1 MIPFFRKIRKKMA
14 DDNRPL
20 KYMRYAVGEIVL
32 VVAGI
37 LIALQIN
44 NWNEERKDNKKLK
57 MYVKDLV
64 SDLEKDTI
72 NLNDWIRWSKKE
84 IDKLKEI
91 DEYINNPDSMI
102 TIDSIINIV
111 PNINFGNSG
120 PGPLNQETFN
130 TLVSTGDV
138 GLIPERQ
145 MNELK
150 SLNFRYKDFE
160 NGTESNMKF
169 IFEFLMT
176 YLNSY
181 RFVSNEEKNSLV
193 YLSQMKNFDE
203 AEFLRTLDN
212 YVGNKIF
219 LYGIISSHT
228 QNVLKY
234 SEQTLASL
242 KDL

>member
-1 MIPFFRKIRKKMA
+1 MA

-20 KYMRYAVGEIVL
+20 KYARYAIGEIVL
-32 VVAGI
+32 VVIGI

-44 NWNEERKDNKKLK
+44 TWNEERKDNKKMK

-64 SDLEKDTI
+64 SDLEKDTV
-72 NLNDWIRWSKKE
+72 NLNDWLRWSKKE
-84 IDKLKEI
+84 IDELKEI
-91 DEYINNPDSMI
+91 DEYINSPDSMI

-120 PGPLNQETFN
+120 PGSLNQETFN

-138 GLIPERQ
+138 GLIPEIQ

-150 SLNFRYKDFE
+150 SLNFHYKDFE
-160 NGTESNMKF
+160 NASEANMKF

-176 YLNSY
+176 FLNSY
-181 RFVSNEEKNSLV
+181 RFLFNEEKNSLV
-193 YLSQMKNFDE
+193 YLSQMKKFDE

-212 YVGNKIF
+212 YVGNKLF
-219 LYGIISSHT
+219 LYGVISSQT
-228 QNVLKY
+228 QNVLKF

-242 KDL
+242 KDIQ

>member
-1 MIPFFRKIRKKMA
+1 MA
-14 DDNRPL
+14 DDNKPL
-20 KYMRYAVGEIVL
+20 KYMRYAIGEIVL
-32 VVAGI
+32 VVIGI

-44 NWNEERKDNKKLK
+44 TWNEERKDNKKMK
-57 MYVKDLV
+57 MYIKDLV

-84 IDKLKEI
+84 IDQLKEV
-91 DEYINNPDSMI
+91 DKYINSPDSMI

-120 PGPLNQETFN
+120 PGSLNQETFN

-150 SLNFRYKDFE
+150 SLNFHYKDFE
-160 NGTESNMKF
+160 NSNEVNEKF
-169 IFEFLMT
+169 ILETLMD
-176 YLNSY
+176 YLKSY
-181 RFVSNEEKNSLV
+181 RFVFNEEKNSLV

-203 AEFLRTLDN
+203 TEFLRTLDN

-219 LYGIISSHT
+219 LYGVISSHS

-242 KDL
+242 KDLQ